1 MCFLEIAGC
10 LSNRILV
17 APACVPNKQ
26 SVDCL
31 MKVLCFI
38 FSFSYVFA
46 GTSVYVIFGPLTLTY
61 PHDQQ
66 IQRERERERRASEG
80 AELGKT
86 HRQAE
91 IDVAACELLMHC
103 WYPVCCHETNEC

>member
-26 SVDCL
+26 AVDCL

-38 FSFSYVFA
+38 FSFSFVFA

-66 IQRERERERRASEG
+66 IQRERRASEG
-80 AELGKT
+80 AELGKAQT
-86 HRQAE
+86 GRNRHR
-91 IDVAACELLMHC
+91 CM
-103 WYPVCCHETNEC
+103 

>member
-66 IQRERERERRASEG
+66 IQREREREKSFRGS
-80 AELGKT
+80 
-86 HRQAE
+86 
-91 IDVAACELLMHC
+91 
-103 WYPVCCHETNEC
+103 